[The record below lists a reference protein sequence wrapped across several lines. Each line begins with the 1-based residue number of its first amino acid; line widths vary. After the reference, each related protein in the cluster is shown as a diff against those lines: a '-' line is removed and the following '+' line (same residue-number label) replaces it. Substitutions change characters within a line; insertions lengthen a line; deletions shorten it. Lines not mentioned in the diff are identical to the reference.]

1 MRGQTSKM
9 SRKSF
14 SANEQFERIRTIF
27 QAAVIPAV
35 TDQTL
40 HIYRDYLTAHVSCPC
55 LLTGMESMGFFKW
68 EERYSFGFG
77 SEEEHQRLRQ
87 ERGSFRDQYELLT
100 LANAV
105 TKGWGDIMVKVQ
117 RLPHRKRF
125 TIPLSELQAVDKTF
139 PHYQLLNDY
148 SVWYV
153 NWPR

>member
-1 MRGQTSKM
+1 MRNQV
-9 SRKSF
+9 SRGSRRSG
-14 SANEQFERIRTIF
+14 SANEQFERIRAVF
-27 QAAVIPAV
+27 QTVAIPAV

-40 HIYRDYLTAHVSCPC
+40 HIYLDYLKAHISCPC

-68 EERYSFGFG
+68 EERYSFGLG

-125 TIPLSELQAVDKTF
+125 TIPLSELQAVDQTS
-139 PHYQLLNDY
+139 PQYQFLNDY

-153 NWPR
+153 NWPS